1 MAEFARISNVPGVAA
16 LYHSVWHETQAP
28 FMPIEERSRRTLDF
42 FIDRMTKLVA
52 TTIIE
57 KWSVGIVGFAAWHE
71 HLLGQIFIAIP
82 YRGSGLGG
90 GLLVAAES
98 AMANSGTLEA
108 ELHCVIGNHR
118 ARRFYERA
126 NWVLKGE
133 IQEEVAGPCGPIRVP
148 FWCLTKRLRPYTI
161 EPIA

>member
-1 MAEFARISNVPGVAA
+1 MSQYASISDVPGVAA

-28 FMPIEERSRRTLDF
+28 FMPIEERSRRTLEF
-42 FIDRMTKLVA
+42 FIDRMTKLVS

-57 KWSVGIVGFAAWHE
+57 KRSVGIAGFAAWHE
-71 HLLGQIFIAIP
+71 HLLGQIFVAIP
-82 YRGSGLGG
+82 YRGSGLGV

-126 NWVLKGE
+126 SWILKGE
-133 IQEEVAGPCGPIRVP
+133 IQEEVAGPRGPTLVP
-148 FWCLTKRLRPYTI
+148 FWRMTKRLKP
-161 EPIA
+161 